1 MELLDSKL
9 TVEFCERV
17 KERKQREQHSV
28 LLKPS
33 SFEPRDHVLISDKTL
48 ADCVEAL
55 IGSFLRVGGQA
66 MALKFMAFL
75 GIDLSKTSPE
85 EKPMFS
91 KWFKPSG
98 LIE

>member
-17 KERKQREQHSV
+17 RERKQQEQNSV

-33 SFEPRDHVLISDKTL
+33 GFEPRNHVLISDKTL

-55 IGSFLRVGGQA
+55 IGSFLRVGGQT
-66 MALKFMAFL
+66 MALKFMAFM
-75 GIDLSKTSPE
+75 GIDFSNPSE
-85 EKPMFS
+85 EKQMFS
-91 KWFKPSG
+91 KWFKAPG
-98 LIE
+98 LVE